1 MWHVRGGREN
11 MWVKV
16 KKTQQETQQENRN
29 TGKGKEEFLQPYNV
43 WIYSAVTFGGDSS
56 TAVQFVFR
64 ESHPSPKKYLSFSK
78 IDVGFH
84 TAGLCNGKFM

>member
-1 MWHVRGGREN
+1 MAKKRSKKHNKKIETLERE
-11 MWVKV
+11 K
-16 KKTQQETQQENRN
+16 RN
-29 TGKGKEEFLQPYNV
+29 SCNPI
-43 WIYSAVTFGGDSS
+43 IYESISAVTFGGDSS